1 MANPDP
7 VPSVP
12 PRTPLSH
19 RQRLR
24 DEYGKF
30 LKIRQSKDPTDLVD
44 FKIHNPMLWFYAWFA
59 SLKKHSDIRVSI
71 PFIIAFPLV
80 MAILFGFGGYTL
92 GKIGKIITPVCPHR
106 IVTRLGTLY
115 VLEVS
120 VPAEPTFIEQ
130 LTPWLG
136 GTTRRVVKQVA
147 LLEEKSS
154 TITISPDHP
163 LNFASF
169 HGQPVAVTGTVSPCS
184 ETLTLETTE
193 NITLLKR

>member
-1 MANPDP
+1 MADPDP
-7 VPSVP
+7 AASVSP
-12 PRTPLSH
+12 VTPVSH

-24 DEYGKF
+24 DEFGKF

-59 SLKKHSDIRVSI
+59 SLKKHSDIKLSI

-92 GKIGKIITPVCPHR
+92 GKIGKIITPVCPTQT
-106 IVTRLGTLY
+106 VTRLGTLY
-115 VLEVS
+115 VLS
-120 VPAEPTFIEQ
+120 VTIPAEPTLIES
-130 LTPWLG
+130 LTPWVG
-136 GTTRRVVKQVA
+136 GSTRRVTKQVA
-147 LLEEKSS
+147 LLEEKSA
-154 TITISPDHP
+154 TISISPDRP

-184 ETLTLETTE
+184 ESLTLEAPE
-193 NITLLKR
+193 NITLLTL